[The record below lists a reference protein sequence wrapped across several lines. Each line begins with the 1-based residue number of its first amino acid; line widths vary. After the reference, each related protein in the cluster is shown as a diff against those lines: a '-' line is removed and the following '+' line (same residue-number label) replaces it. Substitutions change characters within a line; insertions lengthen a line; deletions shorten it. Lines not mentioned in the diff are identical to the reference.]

1 MRKIKTDQRERGAA
15 AIEFALILPL
25 LVVLAFGII
34 EFSILFYNKAM
45 ITNAS
50 REGARA
56 GIVYNFPNRPSAADI
71 TNVVNGYCASH
82 LITFGNTARSP
93 VTVATGI
100 GGGSGANLTVTVTY
114 TYDFLVLPNFLGA
127 FFSNNNFGNSI
138 TLGATTVMRLE

>member
-1 MRKIKTDQRERGAA
+1 MKNIKTDKQERGAA
-15 AIEFALILPL
+15 AVEFALILPL
-25 LVVLAFGII
+25 LVVLLFGII

-71 TNVVNGYCASH
+71 TSVVNGYCASH
-82 LITFGNTARSP
+82 LITFGNPAQSP
-93 VTVATGI
+93 ITVVSGT

-114 TYDFLVLPNFLGA
+114 NYDFLVLPNFLGA
-127 FFSNNNFGNSI
+127 FFGNANFGNSI

>member
-1 MRKIKTDQRERGAA
+1 MKTDKRERGAA
-15 AIEFALILPL
+15 AVEFALILPL

-71 TNVVNGYCASH
+71 TNVVNGHCASH

-93 VTVATGI
+93 VTVVNGI

-114 TYDFLVLPNFLGA
+114 IYDFLVLPNFLGA
-127 FFSNNNFGNSI
+127 FFSNTNFGNSI

>member
-1 MRKIKTDQRERGAA
+1 MKSINSDKRERGAA
-15 AIEFALILPL
+15 AVEFALILPL
-25 LVVLAFGII
+25 LVVLVFGII

-71 TNVVNGYCASH
+71 TDIVNSYCASH
-82 LITFGNTARSP
+82 LITFANPAQGP
-93 VTVATGI
+93 ITVVNGI

-114 TYDFLVLPNFLGA
+114 DYDFLVLPNFLGA
-127 FFSNNNFGNSI
+127 FFSNANFGNSI